1 MSIPCFDHGQWALPG
16 VKSGKGRASEYRGKT
31 QRYGCGSKLRKHR
44 IMMIYDDLWWCLWCF
59 LWFHQ
64 CDQWALGVTTSLIS
78 VHLVYGPS
86 TSRFSLNPGPKKSR
100 DRKVRLTNCKATGIC
115 SFLPWHAP
123 RFLDVHKVPNIIISL
138 YQYIILNDSHVQ
150 NRRAMISMSRHHP
163 SLGSARQKSALRLS
177 APAHQDISGSD
188 HGPPWGYSKPLKW
201 RF

>member
-1 MSIPCFDHGQWALPG
+1 MVI
-16 VKSGKGRASEYRGKT
+16 
-31 QRYGCGSKLRKHR
+31 CGELWWF
-44 IMMIYDDLWWCLWCF
+44 MMIYDDLWWCLWCF

-188 HGPPWGYSKPLKW
+188 HGPPWGYSKPQKW